1 MGSALPYIRRSSSS
15 NSADGAPIGYP
26 ARLMKRS
33 PPKNAFY
40 AQSGGVTAVINA
52 SASGLLETARKYPNR
67 IAKVY
72 AGRHGILGALTEDPI
87 DPSKESA
94 ATIRGLRH
102 TPGGAFGS
110 ARYKL
115 AGIDKNRA
123 QYERLIDIFR
133 AHDIGY
139 FFYNGGNDSMD
150 TAQKVSEIAV
160 QMAVPLICIGIP
172 KTVDNDLPVTDCCP
186 GFGSAAKYIAVST
199 REAALDVASMARTST
214 KVFVLEVMG
223 RHAGWMAAAGGLSA
237 EKTGDAPHIILFPE
251 IAFDRARFLAK
262 VRSTVEKRG
271 YCVVVVS
278 EGVRDAG
285 GKFLAEAGTKDAFG
299 HSQLGGVGPVVAQM
313 TQEAFGYKFHWAV
326 ADYLQRSAR
335 HIASKVDV
343 EQAYAVGKAAVE
355 FALAG
360 KNAVMPVIVRKS
372 AKPYRWGIGEAPLTA
387 VANQEKKVPRNFI
400 SADGFGIT
408 GPCRRYLLPLIGGE
422 AYPPYRDGLPR
433 YAA

>member
-1 MGSALPYIRRSSSS
+1 
-15 NSADGAPIGYP
+15 
-26 ARLMKRS
+26 MKRS

-52 SASGLLETARKYPNR
+52 SACGLLETARKYPKR

-72 AGRHGILGALTEDPI
+72 AGRHGILGALTEDLI
-87 DPSKESA
+87 DTSKEDL

-150 TAQKVSEIAV
+150 TAQKVSEIGV
-160 QMAVPLICIGIP
+160 QLGYPITCIGIP
-172 KTVDNDLPVTDCCP
+172 KPVDNDLPVTDCCP
-186 GFGSAAKYIAVST
+186 CFGSAAKYIAVST

-223 RHAGWMAAAGGLSA
+223 RHAGWMAAAGGLASQKA
-237 EKTGDAPHIILFPE
+237 GDAPHIILFPE
-251 IAFDRARFLAK
+251 IVFDRARYLAK
-262 VRSTVEKRG
+262 VKSSVEKYG

-278 EGVRDAG
+278 EGLRDAD

-355 FALAG
+355 LALRG
-360 KNAVMPVIVRKS
+360 RNAVMPVIVRKS
-372 AKPYRWGIGEAPLTA
+372 SKPYRWSIGEAPL
-387 VANQEKKVPRNFI
+387 ANIANKEKKVPRNFI
-400 SADGFGIT
+400 TADGFGIT
-408 GPCRRYLLPLIGGE
+408 AACRAYLKPLIGGE
-422 AYPPYRDGLPR
+422 DYPPYVDGLPAYVALKGAR
-433 YAA
+433 VPKRIKTRFKF